1 MRPLYVLSTL
11 CHFSLHTNLF
21 ISLLIVVV
29 VFLVVNS
36 VSIVVDVA
44 FVSVSLRLLHIN
56 CFGILCGTYS
66 WLSWLSCSAGLLLRG
81 LILLFPATMRRFPV
95 AQAHYC
101 RRQFVTVLCLMT
113 SFRMKNR
120 GCIQCGRGGVKG
132 GARWR
137 P

>member
-1 MRPLYVLSTL
+1 MPPLLVLSTL

-21 ISLLIVVV
+21 VSLLLLIVV
-29 VFLVVNS
+29 VVNS

-66 WLSWLSCSAGLLLRG
+66 WLSWLSSSAQLLRG

-101 RRQFVTVLCLMT
+101 RQFVTVLCLMT
-113 SFRMKNR
+113 SFRMKNCS
-120 GCIQCGRGGVKG
+120 CIQSGRGVVRG
-132 GARWR
+132 GLI
-137 P
+137 

>member
-1 MRPLYVLSTL
+1 MRYLQLAQL
-11 CHFSLHTNLF
+11 
-21 ISLLIVVV
+21 
-29 VFLVVNS
+29 
-36 VSIVVDVA
+36 A
-44 FVSVSLRLLHIN
+44 E
-56 CFGILCGTYS
+56 
-66 WLSWLSCSAGLLLRG
+66 LLRG

-132 GARWR
+132 GRGQGGGLSGVLYMTGKAL
-137 P
+137 PKL